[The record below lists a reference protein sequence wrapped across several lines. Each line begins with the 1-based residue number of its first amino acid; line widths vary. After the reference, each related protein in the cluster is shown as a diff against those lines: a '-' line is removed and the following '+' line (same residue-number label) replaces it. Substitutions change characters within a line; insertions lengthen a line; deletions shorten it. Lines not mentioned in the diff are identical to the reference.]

1 MVLLQ
6 VLAVFGVKTVDL
18 PGEHPLRALLEIR
31 LPSQSDGL
39 PAPMVGTAIEKAQNS
54 KIRVAGLGGCVT
66 SKLRDYRGAKL
77 ASGTGIHGESLFK
90 M

>member
-1 MVLLQ
+1 MAVLQ

-39 PAPMVGTAIEKAQNS
+39 PPPMAGTAIEKAQNS
-54 KIRVAGLGGCVT
+54 
-66 SKLRDYRGAKL
+66 
-77 ASGTGIHGESLFK
+77 
-90 M
+90 